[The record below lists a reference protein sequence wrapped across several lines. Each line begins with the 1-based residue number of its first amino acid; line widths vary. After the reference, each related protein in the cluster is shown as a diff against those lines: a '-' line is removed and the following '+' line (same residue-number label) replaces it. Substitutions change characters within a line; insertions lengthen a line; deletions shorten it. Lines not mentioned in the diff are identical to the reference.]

1 MTGASEFHSD
11 GRLCGEWLAEHESA
25 RLGPDQYSL
34 TMEMVM
40 RDQIYNWGT
49 TDLGQILTMK
59 DVILANNGLLV
70 VWQVAAVDA
79 EHLIKELGSE
89 RITVDDIT
97 SLPVHHAYVRATT
110 NGQRMPAFSMQVRR
124 PSPGKPD
131 LVKYIK
137 ANNEEFTLSRKEAQ
151 ETVEAS
157 MHAKMKDRMESRR
170 NDTSYTAVDLDVRGV
185 PDTGPETRQSTTNQS
200 QPSRNSRR
208 RRRSR
213 NRRDA
218 SQSGQVDSRN
228 SNVR

>member
-1 MTGASEFHSD
+1 MNPQDLLTLAVELASGSSRGRPGQVELRRAVSSVYYALFH
-11 GRLCGEWLAEHESA
+11 A
-25 RLGPDQYSL
+25 
-34 TMEMVM
+34 
-40 RDQIYNWGT
+40 
-49 TDLGQILTMK
+49 
-59 DVILANNGLLV
+59 LANSCADLLV
-70 VWQVAAVDA
+70 
-79 EHLIKELGSE
+79 G
-89 RITVDDIT
+89 R
-97 SLPVHHAYVRATT
+97 PVHHAYVRATT